1 MAKPPAEDPADF
13 LARQPKEALVALL
26 LELARDHE
34 AVQARLGR
42 MQLADQ
48 PDKLAAGFKKT
59 LAAWKRSSKFY
70 GYREAGEFGRDLEGW
85 LEQVERELCPKDPPA
100 ALALFQAFIEA
111 DASWFERADD
121 SDGVIGDAVRSACQ
135 HWLRAAARCETP
147 PGLWPRPLAR
157 ALPGRSVRRSR

>member
-48 PDKLAAGFKKT
+48 PDKLAAGFK
-59 LAAWKRSSKFY
+59 
-70 GYREAGEFGRDLEGW
+70 
-85 LEQVERELCPKDPPA
+85 V
-100 ALALFQAFIEA
+100 
-111 DASWFERADD
+111 
-121 SDGVIGDAVRSACQ
+121 
-135 HWLRAAARCETP
+135 
-147 PGLWPRPLAR
+147 
-157 ALPGRSVRRSR
+157 